1 VPVDNL
7 ASVLIAEYYEG
18 TKPALFI
25 IRAFYGARRPHACR
39 YRVFRRGGRD
49 LYCSTLYLRVRLTRV
64 IRLYIVYV
72 SPEARRPDACRSIV

>member
-7 ASVLIAEYYEG
+7 TSILIAEHHEN

-39 YRVFRRGGRD
+39 YRVFRKGGRD
-49 LYCSTLYLRVRLTRV
+49 LYYNALYLRVRLTRV
-64 IRLYIVYV
+64 IRLYIVHV
-72 SPEARRPDACRSIV
+72 SPRARRPDACLSIV